1 MAVQVLTPLVLRGL
15 KFGKILICMIRNQEG
30 IYVLR
35 RNFQNL
41 LAILNRGRDL
51 DLNKIQLTS

>member
-15 KFGKILICMIRNQEG
+15 NFGKILICMIRNQEG

>member
-15 KFGKILICMIRNQEG
+15 KFGKILICTTRNQEG

-41 LAILNRGRDL
+41 LAILNRRRDL
-51 DLNKIQLTS
+51 DLSKIQLTS